1 MFNKNTKCSSSNI
14 IENTSTREDSLAIIT
29 KQEEYENDK

>member
-1 MFNKNTKCSSSNI
+1 MFNKNTKCSSLNI
-14 IENTSTREDSLAIIT
+14 IENTSTRENSLAIIT